1 MPINKMIMVIAA
13 FGALASTAM
22 AVWNADPI
30 TEFVLWLVAAVMLA
44 LINAPYAGAFYIA
57 WQDQGARG
65 AQLLLLVAVVFAIG
79 ISIYANYAFAMATG
93 KAKDP
98 LMLAA
103 AIIYQALAIGGA
115 AFLNA
120 AFSK

>member
-1 MPINKMIMVIAA
+1 MVTAA

-22 AVWNADPI
+22 GVWNADPI
-30 TEFVLWLVAAVMLA
+30 TEFVLWLVAAAMLA
-44 LINAPYAGAFYIA
+44 FINAPYVVAFYLA
-57 WQDQGARG
+57 WHDQGARW
-65 AQLLLLVAVVFAIG
+65 AQLLLLLAVLFAVG
-79 ISIYANYAFAMATG
+79 ISIYANYAFITATG

-120 AFSK
+120 AFRK